1 MKYWSTKCIFCT
13 CNTIS
18 TIDHFSWRHTTFS
31 IFQENI
37 EVYEQILAQMKDEKF
52 EDEEDFDGQDVENSY
67 LRRLYRILSLP
78 TGDWLS
84 SG

>member
-1 MKYWSTKCIFCT
+1 M
-13 CNTIS
+13 
-18 TIDHFSWRHTTFS
+18 
-31 IFQENI
+31 
-37 EVYEQILAQMKDEKF
+37 YEQILAQMKDEKF

-84 SG
+84 SGKLINEAKK